1 MVDIARKTYEKNRV
15 ETLVDND
22 GTLLLNE
29 KEIEEGLDHKTL
41 QDITA
46 NHSDHRKRRHDLD
59 NK

>member
-1 MVDIARKTYEKNRV
+1 MVDISRKKYEKNCV

-22 GTLLLNE
+22 GTWWLNE
-29 KEIEEGLDHKTL
+29 KEIEEGLDHKNL
-41 QDITA
+41 RNITA